1 MEMKTFLEKLHKG
14 RVNDM
19 YKKPE
24 QTTGLRAVYYARV
37 STEEEKQVNALTKQC
52 EEAEHCISSNGWKLV
67 DRYVDEGKSGTTS
80 KRRNEY
86 NRLYD
91 DMEIDKFDIIVI
103 KSQDRLMRNVK
114 DWYVFIDKMVKN
126 GKRLYFYLENKWYES
141 DDALITGI
149 KAILA
154 EEYSRELSKKINNS
168 NKRRQQSGT
177 SIITNGK
184 LWGYNQ
190 KDGELTI
197 NEEEAKVVRRI
208 FELYISGLGCRGI
221 RKKLTEEGYLTRNAT
236 EFAETTIKRMIKNE
250 KYKGTVIFNKQH
262 KDFDTKRIMQNPP
275 EEWIVHENRIPA
287 IIDPIIWEEANRI
300 MRERS
305 IKAGGDNRVD
315 QKFGYN
321 KSKHPL
327 GGKIICSECGK
338 VYYRTHVKSKDR
350 TKFKYVWQCS
360 TYVQKGRIHPWKKPK
375 VKYDNPDGWIGCD
388 GINLEDDKLMELMN
402 EIARDCSLDIE
413 FIIDK
418 MTEYVTK
425 LFESTDNTI
434 NIEETQKSM
443 DKINAQKNFLLDKY
457 INGILNDSDY
467 IRKSKELDSKLDVL
481 NVKLEQIQNSED
493 TKADMENKLQRIK
506 DELRNGI
513 IEEEK
518 VTFIM
523 DRVKKIL
530 VYKDHLEV
538 ELEFIGNIIASIEKD
553 KSLNVITARPDRYL
567 YGSSEDPI

>member
-1 MEMKTFLEKLHKG
+1 
-14 RVNDM
+14 M
-19 YKKPE
+19 YRKSE
-24 QTTGLRAVYYARV
+24 QKIGLRAVYYARV
-37 STEEEKQVNALTKQC
+37 STEEEKQVNALAKQC
-52 EEAEHCISSNGWKLV
+52 EEAEHCISSNGWNLV

-86 NRLYD
+86 NRLYE
-91 DMEIDKFDIIVI
+91 DMEIDKFDVIVI

-114 DWYVFIDKMVKN
+114 DWYIFIDKMAKN

-168 NKRRQQSGT
+168 NRRRQQTGT

-197 NEEEAKVVRRI
+197 NEGEAKVVRRV
-208 FELYISGLGCRGI
+208 FGLYISGLGCRGI
-221 RKKLTEEGYLTRNAT
+221 RKKLTQEGYLTRNTT

-262 KDFDTKRIMQNPP
+262 KDFDTKKIIKNPP
-275 EEWIVHENRIPA
+275 EEWIIHENRIPA
-287 IIDPIIWEEANRI
+287 IIDPVIWEEANRI
-300 MRERS
+300 MKERS
-305 IKAGGDNRVD
+305 IKAGGDNRID

-338 VYYRTHVKSKDR
+338 VYYRSHVKNKDR

-360 TYVQKGRIHPWKKPK
+360 TYVQKGRIHPFKKTN
-375 VKYDNPDGWIGCD
+375 VKYDNPKDWVGCD
-388 GINLEDDKLMELMN
+388 GINLEEDKIMELMN
-402 EIARDCSLDIE
+402 DIASSCSLDIE

-418 MTEYVTK
+418 MTEYMSQ
-425 LFESTDNTI
+425 LFEESDNLF
-434 NIEETQKSM
+434 NIEETQKGI
-443 DKINAQKNFLLDKY
+443 DKVNSQKDFLLDKY
-457 INGILNDSDY
+457 MNGIINDSDY
-467 IRKSKELDSKLDVL
+467 MKKSKELDSKLDGL
-481 NVKLEQIQNSED
+481 NLKMEQLRDSEE
-493 TKADMENKLQRIK
+493 TKNNMESKLQKIK
-506 DELRNGI
+506 EELQNGI

-518 VTFIM
+518 IAFIM
-523 DRVKKIL
+523 DRVKKIM

-538 ELEFIGNIIASIEKD
+538 ELEFIGNVIASIGDD
-553 KSLNVITARPDRYL
+553 KSLNVINARSDRYL
-567 YGSSEDPI
+567 CGSAKTPI

>member
-1 MEMKTFLEKLHKG
+1 
-14 RVNDM
+14 M

-24 QTTGLRAVYYARV
+24 QKIGLRAVYYARV
-37 STEEEKQVNALTKQC
+37 STEEEKQINALSKQC
-52 EEAEHCISSNGWKLV
+52 EEAEHCISSNGWNLV
-67 DRYVDEGKSGTTS
+67 DKYIDEGKSGTTS
-80 KRRNEY
+80 KKRNEY
-86 NRLYD
+86 NRLYE

-168 NKRRQQSGT
+168 NRRRQQTGT

-250 KYKGTVIFNKQH
+250 KYKGTVIFNKRH
-262 KDFDTKRIMQNPP
+262 KDFDTKKVIQNPP

-287 IIDPIIWEEANRI
+287 IIEPVIWEEANRI

-305 IKAGGDNRVD
+305 IKAGGDNRID

-338 VYYRTHVKSKDR
+338 VYYRSHVKNKDR

-360 TYVQKGRIHPWKKPK
+360 TYVQKGRLHPWKKAN
-375 VKYDNPDGWIGCD
+375 VKYDNPKDWVGCD
-388 GINLEDDKLMELMN
+388 GINLEEDKIMGLVN
-402 EIARDCSLDIE
+402 DIASDCSLDIE

-418 MTEYVTK
+418 MTEYISQ
-425 LFESTDNTI
+425 LFESSDNTL
-434 NIEETQKSM
+434 NIEETQNGI
-443 DKINAQKNFLLDKY
+443 DKVNSQKNFLLDKY
-457 INGILNDSDY
+457 INGIINDSDY
-467 IRKSKELDSKLDVL
+467 MKKSKELDSKLDVL
-481 NVKLEQIQNSED
+481 SSKMEQLKNSEE
-493 TKADMENKLQRIK
+493 TKNDMETKLQRIK
-506 DELRNGI
+506 QELRNGI

-518 VTFIM
+518 VSFIM
-523 DRVKKIL
+523 DRVKKIV
-530 VYKDHLEV
+530 VYKDHLEI
-538 ELEFIGNIIASIEKD
+538 ELEFIGNVIARIGDD
-553 KSLNVITARPDRYL
+553 KSLNVINTRPD
-567 YGSSEDPI
+567 

>member
-1 MEMKTFLEKLHKG
+1 
-14 RVNDM
+14 M
-19 YKKPE
+19 YKKPK
-24 QTTGLRAVYYARV
+24 QKIGLRAVYYARV
-37 STEEEKQVNALTKQC
+37 STEEEKQVNALAKQC
-52 EEAEHCISSNGWKLV
+52 GEAEHCISSNGWNLV

-86 NRLYD
+86 NRLYE

-114 DWYVFIDKMVKN
+114 DWYIFIDKMVKN
-126 GKRLYFYLENKWYES
+126 GKRLYFYLDNKWYES

-168 NKRRQQSGT
+168 NRRRQQTGT

-250 KYKGTVIFNKQH
+250 KYKGTVVFNKQH
-262 KDFDTKRIMQNPP
+262 KDFDTKKIIQNPP

-287 IIDPIIWEEANRI
+287 IIDPVIWDEANRI
-300 MRERS
+300 MKERS
-305 IKAGGDNRVD
+305 KKAGGDNRID

-338 VYYRTHVKSKDR
+338 VYYRSHVKNKDR

-360 TYVQKGRIHPWKKPK
+360 TYVQKGRIHPFKKTNI
-375 VKYDNPDGWIGCD
+375 KYDSPKDWVGCD
-388 GINLEDDKLMELMN
+388 GINLEEDKIMGLMN
-402 EIARDCSLDIE
+402 DIASDCSLDIE

-418 MTEYVTK
+418 MTEYISQ
-425 LFESTDNTI
+425 LFESSDNTL
-434 NIEETQKSM
+434 NIEETQKSI
-443 DKINAQKNFLLDKY
+443 DKVNSQKNFLLDKY
-457 INGILNDSDY
+457 MSGIINDSDY
-467 IRKSKELDSKLDVL
+467 MKKSKELDSKLDVL
-481 NVKLEQIQNSED
+481 SSKMEQLKNSEE
-493 TKADMENKLQRIK
+493 TKNDMENKLQRIK
-506 DELRNGI
+506 QELRSGI

-518 VTFIM
+518 VSFIM
-523 DRVKKIL
+523 DRVKKL
-530 VYKDHLEV
+530 VVYKDHLEI
-538 ELEFIGNIIASIEKD
+538 ELEFIGNVIASIGDD
-553 KSLNVITARPDRYL
+553 KSLNVINARPN
-567 YGSSEDPI
+567 

>member
-1 MEMKTFLEKLHKG
+1 
-14 RVNDM
+14 M

-24 QTTGLRAVYYARV
+24 QKVGLRAVYYARV
-37 STEEEKQVNALTKQC
+37 STEEEKQVNALAKQC
-52 EEAEHCISSNGWKLV
+52 EEAEHCISSNGWDLV
-67 DRYVDEGKSGTTS
+67 DKYVDEGKSGTTS
-80 KRRNEY
+80 KSRNEY
-86 NRLYD
+86 NRLYE
-91 DMEIDKFDIIVI
+91 DMEIDKFDVVVI

-114 DWYVFIDKMVKN
+114 DWYIFIDKMVKN
-126 GKRLYFYLENKWYES
+126 GKKLYFYLDNKWYES

-168 NKRRQQSGT
+168 NRRRQQAGT

-197 NEEEAKVVRRI
+197 NEEEAKVVRRV

-221 RKKLTEEGYLTRNAT
+221 RKKLTQEGYLTRNTT

-262 KDFDTKRIMQNPP
+262 KDFDTKKIIKNPP
-275 EEWIVHENRIPA
+275 EEWIIHENRIPA
-287 IIDPIIWEEANRI
+287 IIDPVIWEEANRI
-300 MRERS
+300 MKERS
-305 IKAGGDNRVD
+305 IKAGGNNRID

-338 VYYRTHVKSKDR
+338 VYYRTHVKNKDR

-360 TYVQKGRIHPWKKPK
+360 TYVQKGRIHPFQRTN
-375 VKYDNPDGWIGCD
+375 VKYDSPKDWVGCD
-388 GINLEDDKLMELMN
+388 GINLEEDKIMELMN
-402 EIARDCSLDIE
+402 DIASSCSMDIE

-418 MTEYVTK
+418 MTEYISQ
-425 LFESTDNTI
+425 LFEESDNLH
-434 NIEETQKSM
+434 NIEETQKGI
-443 DKINAQKNFLLDKY
+443 DKVNLQKDFLLDKY
-457 INGILNDSDY
+457 MNGIINDSDY
-467 IRKSKELDSKLDVL
+467 MKKSKELDSKLDGL
-481 NVKLEQIQNSED
+481 NLKMEQLRESEE
-493 TKADMENKLQRIK
+493 TKNNMESKLQRVRE
-506 DELRNGI
+506 ELQNGI

-518 VTFIM
+518 IAFIM
-523 DRVKKIL
+523 DRVKKIV

-538 ELEFIGNIIASIEKD
+538 ELEFIGNVIASIGDD
-553 KSLNVITARPDRYL
+553 KSLNVINARSNGHLHR
-567 YGSSEDPI
+567 GTSNRI

>member
-1 MEMKTFLEKLHKG
+1 
-14 RVNDM
+14 M

-24 QTTGLRAVYYARV
+24 QKTELRAVYYARV
-37 STEEEKQVNALTKQC
+37 STEEEKQVNALAKQC
-52 EEAEHCISSNGWKLV
+52 EEAEHCISSNGWNLV
-67 DRYVDEGKSGTTS
+67 DRYIDEGKSGTTS

-86 NRLYD
+86 NRLYE
-91 DMEIDKFDIIVI
+91 DMEIDKFDVIVI

-114 DWYVFIDKMVKN
+114 DWYIFIDKMVKN
-126 GKRLYFYLENKWYES
+126 GKRLYFYLDNKWYES

-168 NKRRQQSGT
+168 NRRRQQTGT

-262 KDFDTKRIMQNPP
+262 KDFDTKKVIQNPP

-287 IIDPIIWEEANRI
+287 IIEPVIWEEANRI

-305 IKAGGDNRVD
+305 IKAGGDNRID

-327 GGKIICSECGK
+327 GGKIKCSECGK
-338 VYYRTHVKSKDR
+338 VYYRSHVKNKDR

-360 TYVQKGRIHPWKKPK
+360 TYVQKGRIHPWKKAN
-375 VKYDNPDGWIGCD
+375 VKYENPKDWVGCD
-388 GINLEDDKLMELMN
+388 GINLEEDKIMGLMN
-402 EIARDCSLDIE
+402 DIASDCSLDIE

-418 MTEYVTK
+418 MTEYISQ
-425 LFESTDNTI
+425 LFESSDNTF
-434 NIEETQKSM
+434 NIEETQKGI
-443 DKINAQKNFLLDKY
+443 DKVNAQKNFLLDKY
-457 INGILNDSDY
+457 MNGIINDSDY
-467 IRKSKELDSKLDVL
+467 MKKSKELDSKLDVL
-481 NVKLEQIQNSED
+481 SSKMEQLKNSEE
-493 TKADMENKLQRIK
+493 TKNDMENKLQRIK
-506 DELRNGI
+506 QELRNGI

-518 VTFIM
+518 VAFIM
-523 DRVKKIL
+523 DRVKKIV
-530 VYKDHLEV
+530 VYKDHLEI
-538 ELEFIGNIIASIEKD
+538 ELEFIGNVIASIGDD
-553 KSLNVITARPDRYL
+553 KSLNVINARPYGYL
-567 YGSSEDPI
+567 RGGTQNPV

>member
-1 MEMKTFLEKLHKG
+1 
-14 RVNDM
+14 M
-19 YKKPE
+19 YKKLE
-24 QTTGLRAVYYARV
+24 QKKGLRAVYYARV
-37 STEEEKQVNALTKQC
+37 STEEEKQVNALAKQC
-52 EEAEHCISSNGWKLV
+52 EEAEYCISSNGWNLV
-67 DRYVDEGKSGTTS
+67 DKYVDEGKSGTTS

-91 DMEIDKFDIIVI
+91 DMEIDKFDVIVI

-114 DWYVFIDKMVKN
+114 DWYVFIDKMSKN

-168 NKRRQQSGT
+168 NRRRQQTGT

-250 KYKGTVIFNKQH
+250 KYKGTVVFNKQH
-262 KDFDTKRIMQNPP
+262 KNFDTKRIVQNPP

-287 IIDPIIWEEANRI
+287 IIDPVIWEEANKI
-300 MRERS
+300 MKSRS
-305 IKAGGDNRVD
+305 IKAGGDNRID

-338 VYYRTHVKSKDR
+338 VYYRTHVKNKDH

-360 TYVQKGRIHPWKKPK
+360 TYVQKGRIHPWKKPN
-375 VKYDNPDGWIGCD
+375 VKYDNPDGWVGCD
-388 GINLEDDKLMELMN
+388 GINLEDDKLMGLMN

-418 MTEYVTK
+418 MTEYITK
-425 LFESTDNTI
+425 LFESSDNTI
-434 NIEETQKSM
+434 NIEETQKSI
-443 DKINAQKNFLLDKY
+443 DKINSQKSFLLDKY

-467 IRKSKELDSKLDVL
+467 IRKSKELDSKLDLL
-481 NVKLEQIQNSED
+481 NEKMEQLQNSEE
-493 TKADMENKLQRIK
+493 TKIDMENKLQRIK

-538 ELEFIGNIIASIEKD
+538 ELELIGNIIASIEKD
-553 KSLNVITARPDRYL
+553 KSLNVITTRSDRYL
-567 YGSSEDPI
+567 CGSSQNQV

>member
-1 MEMKTFLEKLHKG
+1 
-14 RVNDM
+14 M
-19 YKKPE
+19 YKRLE
-24 QTTGLRAVYYARV
+24 QKIALRAVYYARV
-37 STEEEKQVNALTKQC
+37 STEEEKQVNALAKQC
-52 EEAEHCISSNGWKLV
+52 EEAEHCISSNGWNLV
-67 DRYVDEGKSGTTS
+67 DRYIDEGKSGTTS

-86 NRLYD
+86 NRLYE
-91 DMEIDKFDIIVI
+91 DMEIDKFDVIVI

-114 DWYVFIDKMVKN
+114 DWYIFIDKMVKN
-126 GKRLYFYLENKWYES
+126 GKRLYFYLDNKWYES

-168 NKRRQQSGT
+168 NRRRQQTGT

-262 KDFDTKRIMQNPP
+262 KDFDTKKIIRNPP

-287 IIDPIIWEEANRI
+287 IIEPVIWEEANRI

-305 IKAGGDNRVD
+305 IKAGSDNRID

-338 VYYRTHVKSKDR
+338 VYYRSHVKNKDR

-360 TYVQKGRIHPWKKPK
+360 TYVQKGRIHPWKKAN
-375 VKYDNPDGWIGCD
+375 VKYENPKDWVGCD
-388 GINLEDDKLMELMN
+388 GINLEEDKIMGLMN
-402 EIARDCSLDIE
+402 DIASDCSLDIE

-418 MTEYVTK
+418 MTEYISR
-425 LFESTDNTI
+425 LFESSDNTL
-434 NIEETQKSM
+434 NIEETQKDI
-443 DKINAQKNFLLDKY
+443 DKVNVQKNFLLDKY
-457 INGILNDSDY
+457 MNGIINDSDY
-467 IRKSKELDSKLDVL
+467 MKKSKELDSKLDVL
-481 NVKLEQIQNSED
+481 SSKMEQLKNSEE
-493 TKADMENKLQRIK
+493 TKNDMENKLQRIK
-506 DELRNGI
+506 QELRNGI

-518 VTFIM
+518 VSFIM
-523 DRVKKIL
+523 DRVKKIV
-530 VYKDHLEV
+530 VYKDHLEI
-538 ELEFIGNIIASIEKD
+538 ELEFIGNIIASIGDD
-553 KSLNVITARPDRYL
+553 KSLNVINARPD
-567 YGSSEDPI
+567 

>member
-1 MEMKTFLEKLHKG
+1 
-14 RVNDM
+14 M

-24 QTTGLRAVYYARV
+24 QKIGLRAVYYARV
-37 STEEEKQVNALTKQC
+37 STEEEKQINALSKQC
-52 EEAEHCISSNGWKLV
+52 EEAEHCILSNGWNLV
-67 DRYVDEGKSGTTS
+67 DKYIDEGKSGTTS

-86 NRLYD
+86 NRLYED
-91 DMEIDKFDIIVI
+91 IEIDKFDIIVI

-168 NKRRQQSGT
+168 NRRRQQTGA

-262 KDFDTKRIMQNPP
+262 KDFDTKRIIQNSP
-275 EEWIVHENRIPA
+275 EEWIIHENRIPA
-287 IIDPIIWEEANRI
+287 IIDPVIWEEANRI
-300 MRERS
+300 MKERS
-305 IKAGGDNRVD
+305 IKAGGDNRID
-315 QKFGYN
+315 QKYGYN

-338 VYYRTHVKSKDR
+338 VYYRSHVKYKDR

-360 TYVQKGRIHPWKKPK
+360 TYVQKGRIHPWKKANK
-375 VKYDNPDGWIGCD
+375 KYDSPKEWVGCD
-388 GINLEDDKLMELMN
+388 GINLDEDKIMKLMN
-402 EIARDCSLDIE
+402 DIASNCSLDIE

-418 MTEYVTK
+418 MVEYISQ
-425 LFESTDNTI
+425 LYESSDNTTK
-434 NIEETQKSM
+434 IEEIQNSI
-443 DKINAQKNFLLDKY
+443 DKVNSQKNFLLDKY

-467 IRKSKELDSKLDVL
+467 VKKSKELDSKLDIF
-481 NVKLEQIQNSED
+481 NEKLEQLRNSEE
-493 TKADMENKLQRIK
+493 TKSDMENKLQKIK
-506 DELRNGI
+506 EELRSGI
-513 IEEEK
+513 VQEEK
-518 VTFIM
+518 VSFIM
-523 DRVKKIL
+523 DRVKKIM
-530 VYKDHLEV
+530 VYKDHLDV
-538 ELEFIGNIIASIEKD
+538 ELEFIGNIKASIEKD
-553 KSLNVITARPDRYL
+553 KSLNVITARPD
-567 YGSSEDPI
+567 

>member
-1 MEMKTFLEKLHKG
+1 
-14 RVNDM
+14 M
-19 YKKPE
+19 YRKSK
-24 QTTGLRAVYYARV
+24 QKIGLKAVYYARV
-37 STEEEKQVNALTKQC
+37 STEEEKQVNALAKQC
-52 EEAEHCISSNGWKLV
+52 EEAEHCISSNGWNLV

-86 NRLYD
+86 NRLYE

-114 DWYVFIDKMVKN
+114 DWYIFIDKMVKN
-126 GKRLYFYLENKWYES
+126 GKRLYFYLDNKWYES

-168 NKRRQQSGT
+168 NRRRQQTGT

-262 KDFDTKRIMQNPP
+262 KDFDTKKVIQNPL

-287 IIDPIIWEEANRI
+287 IIEPVIWEEANRI

-305 IKAGGDNRVD
+305 IKAGGDNRID

-327 GGKIICSECGK
+327 GGKIICSECGR
-338 VYYRTHVKSKDR
+338 VYYRSHVKNKDR

-360 TYVQKGRIHPWKKPK
+360 TYVQKGRIHPWKKAN
-375 VKYDNPDGWIGCD
+375 VKYENPKDWVGCD
-388 GINLEDDKLMELMN
+388 GINLEEDKIMGLMN
-402 EIARDCSLDIE
+402 DIASDCSLDIE

-418 MTEYVTK
+418 MTEYISQ
-425 LFESTDNTI
+425 LFESSDNTF
-434 NIEETQKSM
+434 NIEETQKGI
-443 DKINAQKNFLLDKY
+443 DKVNAQKNFLLDKY
-457 INGILNDSDY
+457 MNGIINDSDY
-467 IRKSKELDSKLDVL
+467 MKKSKELNSKLDVL
-481 NVKLEQIQNSED
+481 TSKMEQLKNSEE
-493 TKADMENKLQRIK
+493 TKNDMENKLQKIK
-506 DELRNGI
+506 QELRNGI

-518 VTFIM
+518 VSFIM
-523 DRVKKIL
+523 DRVKKIV
-530 VYKDHLEV
+530 VYKDHLEI
-538 ELEFIGNIIASIEKD
+538 ELEFIGNIIASIGDD
-553 KSLNVITARPDRYL
+553 KSLNVINARPD
-567 YGSSEDPI
+567 